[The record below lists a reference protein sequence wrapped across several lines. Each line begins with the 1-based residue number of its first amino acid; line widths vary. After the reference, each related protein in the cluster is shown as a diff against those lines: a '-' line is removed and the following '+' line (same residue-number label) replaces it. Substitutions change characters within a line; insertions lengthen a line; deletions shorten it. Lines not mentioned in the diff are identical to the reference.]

1 MNANERLRLLRAFVK
16 LQLCF
21 RAAAFCSSRRYTTW
35 TVQKRLPKKSRT
47 SDVADLRRSI
57 TETEP
62 RSWARQKLLVSV
74 VVHRYLGPGYQPP
87 LAPTIYMT
95 LASQRSYW
103 KSQFES
109 QLESNGEDNH
119 PWLSIAKSADCQ
131 MRLSICSV
139 NVFIRSIMI
148 EDKP

>member
-1 MNANERLRLLRAFVK
+1 MNANERLCLLRVFVK

-62 RSWARQKLLVSV
+62 RSWARQKL
-74 VVHRYLGPGYQPP
+74 HD
-87 LAPTIYMT
+87 
-95 LASQRSYW
+95 SQIENLSGHTRIG
-103 KSQFES
+103 ES

-131 MRLSICSV
+131 MRLTICSV